1 MKKTLYLMRH
11 GQTLFNQRKKIQGF
25 CDAPLTE
32 LGVKQAKIAGSYFKE
47 HKISFDQA
55 YSSTSERASDTLE
68 LITDKNYTRLK
79 GLKEWNFGTFEG
91 ESEDLNPP
99 LPYGDFFAAYGGER
113 EIDFRNRL
121 IETMENMMNQDNHEI
136 VLAVSH
142 GAACAQFARYWEKT
156 SEIGKIT
163 GLKNCCILKFEY
175 ENGEFT
181 LVNFINHDFESG
193 IHIENTK

>member
-1 MKKTLYLMRH
+1 
-11 GQTLFNQRKKIQGF
+11 
-25 CDAPLTE
+25 
-32 LGVKQAKIAGSYFKE
+32 
-47 HKISFDQA
+47 
-55 YSSTSERASDTLE
+55 
-68 LITDKNYTRLK
+68 
-79 GLKEWNFGTFEG
+79 
-91 ESEDLNPP
+91 
-99 LPYGDFFAAYGGER
+99 
-113 EIDFRNRL
+113 
-121 IETMENMMNQDNHEI
+121 MNKDNHEI

-142 GAACAQFARYWEKT
+142 GAACAQFACYWEKT